1 MQSMRKIGDIVAVAG
16 AFKRRKTNFNIIKGE
31 NDYDE
36 QFFKRYVW

>member
-1 MQSMRKIGDIVAVAG
+1 MQLMKKIGDIVVVVD